1 MRDHRME
8 FRVVLMCR
16 ALRVSR
22 SGYYAWLNRG
32 QSKRSRL
39 NDELLREIRRVH
51 MQSRRTYGS
60 PRITDELRAQGHIC
74 NEKRV
79 ARLMHEAGI
88 RSKTARKFRV
98 TTDSKHKYP
107 VADNLL
113 NRNFRVDCADRV
125 WLSDITYIWTS
136 EGWLY
141 LAGIMDLYSRRIVGC
156 AMSSRINADLALKAL
171 GQALGRRH
179 PQERLVH
186 HSDQGKQYASD
197 DYRKLLTERGLIAS
211 TSRKGD
217 CWDNAPMESFWGTL
231 KQELVHHE
239 HFLTKEEAKLKIFEY
254 IEVFY
259 NGQRRHSSLGSLSPA
274 EFERLASS
282 NKQVLY

>member
-1 MRDHRME
+1 VRDHREE

-16 ALRVSR
+16 VLQVSR
-22 SGYYAWLNRG
+22 SGYYAWLERG
-32 QSKRSRL
+32 QSARARS
-39 NDELLREIRRVH
+39 NEELLREIRRVH
-51 MQSRRTYGS
+51 VQSRRTYGS
-60 PRITDELRAQGHIC
+60 PRITDELRALGHVC

-79 ARLMHEAGI
+79 ARLMRRAGI
-88 RSKTARKFRV
+88 RPKTVKKFRV

-113 NRNFRVDCADRV
+113 NRDFRADRADQV

-179 PQERLVH
+179 PRERLIH
-186 HSDQGKQYASD
+186 HSDQGRQYASD
-197 DYRKLLTERGLIAS
+197 DYRKLLTEHGLIS
-211 TSRKGD
+211 SMSRKGD

-231 KQELVHHE
+231 KQELVYHV

-274 EFERLASS
+274 EFERLTSP
-282 NKQVLY
+282 NKHVLY